1 MQSSILHRI
10 VFRLDLVFIRQKC
23 INHIFYSI
31 NTLDIF
37 GSKMKGNKIVIKTK
51 PFWLIYIKAVLWVR
65 TFRPLAYQKLYTIK
79 QKMVLVHHDF
89 QSFSV
94 CDMSFKFL
102 ITMILQDAENALDL
116 NTLPTLGKLS
126 SPFDRFNNTQCCRSF

>member
-1 MQSSILHRI
+1 
-10 VFRLDLVFIRQKC
+10 
-23 INHIFYSI
+23 
-31 NTLDIF
+31 
-37 GSKMKGNKIVIKTK
+37 MKGNKIVIKTK
-51 PFWLIYIKAVLWVR
+51 PFWLIYIKAVLWVG

-102 ITMILQDAENALDL
+102 ITMIHKMLRML
-116 NTLPTLGKLS
+116 
-126 SPFDRFNNTQCCRSF
+126 